1 MTTNLKKLSINEI
14 WLVYQTLSIGI
25 ANPLKGT
32 LMEDVKF
39 ILHNTPAPMID
50 KAIGILYKKKPKYEN
65 PVDVILYLTNGLKAN
80 QFFDFVEFIRK
91 PS

>member
-1 MTTNLKKLSINEI
+1 MTTNPKRLSVNEI

-32 LMEDVKF
+32 LISDVQF

-50 KAIGILYKKKPKYEN
+50 KAISIMYKKKPKYKD
-65 PVDVILYLTNGLKAN
+65 PIDVILYLTNGLKAN

-91 PS
+91 MQ